1 MGLQVSSTQA
11 RELVPFVL
19 TIQNHPNFTSEQ
31 YQQLLALI
39 GTPSSPLG
47 STFQG
52 KEVPMANVVASSST
66 TITGI
71 DLTHSNFLFIYLYF
85 LVQVFNRRAYGS
97 NTWVM
102 DTGATN
108 HIMCFVQLLTTITAT
123 TQSMVQFPNGETAK
137 VTNVGTIVLSSFFTL
152 TDVLCVPSFTF
163 NLLSVSTITQSQP
176 YCLVFHSSYCFI

>member
-1 MGLQVSSTQA
+1 
-11 RELVPFVL
+11 
-19 TIQNHPNFTSEQ
+19 
-31 YQQLLALI
+31 
-39 GTPSSPLG
+39 
-47 STFQG
+47 
-52 KEVPMANVVASSST
+52 
-66 TITGI
+66 
-71 DLTHSNFLFIYLYF
+71 
-85 LVQVFNRRAYGS
+85 
-97 NTWVM
+97 M
-102 DTGATN
+102 DTSATN